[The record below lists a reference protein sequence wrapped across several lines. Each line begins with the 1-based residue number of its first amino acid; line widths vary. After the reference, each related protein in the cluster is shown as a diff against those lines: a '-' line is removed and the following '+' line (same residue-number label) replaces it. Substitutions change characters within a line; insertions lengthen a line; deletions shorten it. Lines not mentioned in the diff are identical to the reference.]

1 MQLHGQGAQ
10 TAFRS
15 KDLVPRISNQG
26 VERDMDHKT
35 IMVSLA
41 LDRPNHACLAV
52 AGDLAERFGAR
63 VIGIAASDLRLPLYF
78 AEGGYAQ
85 KLLDDEAAAIGKR
98 LPELEVEFRAG
109 VEKRAKSLEWRS
121 TQAMP
126 VPYVL
131 QQARAAD
138 VLVVGARSETIV
150 DPCAAA
156 DPSDLLMQAG
166 RPIIVVPPA
175 VEWFDF
181 RSVLVAWKD
190 MREARRAVF
199 DALPILAR
207 AQDVTIVE
215 IPEQGAHRA
224 DALSHVADVASLPG
238 GHGIVA
244 STLVPESGAGVPE
257 QLDRIAADVGA
268 GAVIAGAVIAGAYGH
283 SRFREWILSGV
294 TRHLATESR
303 RCAFLSR

>member
-1 MQLHGQGAQ
+1 
-10 TAFRS
+10 
-15 KDLVPRISNQG
+15 
-26 VERDMDHKT
+26 MDYKT
-35 IMVSLA
+35 VMVSLA
-41 LDRPNHACLAV
+41 LDRPNDACLAV

-63 VIGIAASDLRLPLYF
+63 VVGVAASDLRPPLYF

-85 KLLDDEAAAIGKR
+85 KLLDEEADAIRMR
-98 LPELEVEFRAG
+98 LSELEVEFRAG

-121 TQAMP
+121 AQALP
-126 VPYVL
+126 APFIL
-131 QQARAAD
+131 QQARCAD
-138 VLVVGARSETIV
+138 VVVIGARSEAIV

-156 DPSDLLMQAG
+156 DPSDLLMQTG
-166 RPIIVVPPA
+166 RPLIIKPPA

-190 MREARRAVF
+190 VREARRAVF

-207 AQDVTIVE
+207 AQDVTITE
-215 IPEQGAHRA
+215 IPEQSAHRA
-224 DALSHVADVASLPG
+224 DALSHVADVASWLH

-244 STLVPESGAGVPE
+244 STVVPESGAGVPE
-257 QLDRIAADVGA
+257 QLDKIAANVG
-268 GAVIAGAVIAGAYGH
+268 AGAVIAGAYGH
-283 SRFREWILSGV
+283 SRFREWILGGV